1 MLETER
7 GQGKEQSVAGRGI
20 DIAAI
25 LLSGIVLALAVCL
38 VPLQD
43 LETNWLAVAAG
54 GIGLGILA
62 HQALHH
68 TV

>member
-7 GQGKEQSVAGRGI
+7 GQGKEQSAAGRGI

-25 LLSGIVLALAVCL
+25 ALAGIVLALAVLL

-43 LETNWLAVAAG
+43 LETNWLVVAAG

-62 HQALHH
+62 HQALHQS
-68 TV
+68 V